1 MRRRC
6 DLLAEE
12 CYLERDLASAE
23 EYKKFLKII
32 KIKIKLYLIRRK
44 LYAIEKEK

>member
-23 EYKKFLKII
+23 EYKFFKII

-44 LYAIEKEK
+44 LYAIKKEK